1 MQASAHDWPHRLLSV
16 MLASLLLAPTAWGQD
31 QRVMKVSE
39 IGPATA
45 NQTAPRAG
53 LPQTM
58 PTFKNFNRAAPGD
71 LVEGN
76 RVDGASIDATIWLHL
91 PDPVKAPQVLDK
103 RLEITRFGQDL
114 IEREYIEIY
123 KATKRLIQEI
133 QRPKQ
138 IRLTLDD
145 ALRRALENNYQIRAD
160 GFGPAI
166 SAAQA
171 VQAAAVFDVA
181 FFANITRNNTDQP
194 TPSALFA
201 TETDTTQISGG
212 VRKVLATGAQV
223 TLSQNFTRVDNPGF
237 QFQVLNPAYTTNFVA
252 ELRQPV
258 LRNFGIDFNRSQIN
272 ISKNQQIIDRETFR
286 ATITQVL
293 SDVENAYWNLVL
305 ARRNVVISAEILS
318 QARLTYEQVSARSD
332 FDAYRTLTKQSE
344 ANLRQQEFIYIDVK
358 NNVYNAEDQ
367 LLNLLNDPE
376 LPLSSD
382 FEILPVDEPI
392 IQEIDYD
399 RRAMVESALERRPEV
414 IQARHGVDIAR
425 INVGI
430 AKNQALPTLDLIYRT
445 TVTGLGGTFDEG
457 FDQQT
462 TNNFIDQFVGLEF
475 AWNIGERA
483 ERAGIRIAAFQ
494 QSQAVLNYK
503 LALDN
508 VITDCR
514 VACRNLDRNFEQL
527 VPSHLGL
534 TAAAENLRSLQE
546 RQERKSPAELD
557 AVFAAQNRLADSR
570 RALLSSSIEYN
581 TGIVNVERAK
591 GTLLEYNNVSIGQR
605 Q

>member
-1 MQASAHDWPHRLLSV
+1 MQASAHGWPHRLLSV
-16 MLASLLLAPTAWGQD
+16 LLVSFMLAPSAWGQD
-31 QRVMKVSE
+31 QRVMKVTE
-39 IGPATA
+39 IVPATA
-45 NQTAPRAG
+45 NQVAPRTG

-58 PTFKNFNRAAPGD
+58 PTLQNFDRAAPGD

-91 PDPVKAPQVLDK
+91 PDPIKAPQVLDK

-123 KATKRLIQEI
+123 KETKRLIQEI

-138 IRLTLDD
+138 VRLTLDE

-166 SAAQA
+166 SAAQV
-171 VQAAAVFDVA
+171 VQASAVFDVA
-181 FFANITRNNTDQP
+181 FFANINRNNTDQP

-223 TLSQNFTRVDNPGF
+223 TLSQNLTRIDNPGF
-237 QFQVLNPAYTTNFVA
+237 QFQVLNPAYTTSFVA

-258 LRNFGIDFNRSQIN
+258 LRNFGIDFNQSQIN
-272 ISKNQQIIDRETFR
+272 ISKNQQLIDRETFR

-414 IQARHGVDIAR
+414 IQARHAVDIAR

-445 TVTGLGGTFDEG
+445 TATGLGGTFAEG

-462 TNNFIDQFVGLEF
+462 THNFIDQFVGLEF
-475 AWNIGERA
+475 AWNFGERA

-557 AVFAAQNRLADSR
+557 AVFAAQNRLAESR

-605 Q
+605 P